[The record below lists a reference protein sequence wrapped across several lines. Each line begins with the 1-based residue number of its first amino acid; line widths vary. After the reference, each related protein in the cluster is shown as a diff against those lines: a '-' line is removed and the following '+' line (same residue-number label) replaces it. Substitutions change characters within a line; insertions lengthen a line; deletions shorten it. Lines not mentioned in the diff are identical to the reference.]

1 MLITRDDPAVIHAKT
16 RYSLKIAI
24 FFIHHLH
31 SMPPLIFIVL
41 SRLDKRHTISSEGY
55 VALEKGVK
63 VL

>member
-1 MLITRDDPAVIHAKT
+1 
-16 RYSLKIAI
+16 LKIAI